1 MLEAAGHTVRGHA
14 LTSRPG
20 AGLRYTAP
28 IVNSGVAAMRTWTLP
43 IMMLMLALVV
53 SGCGQKGPLY
63 RDSQAASVTSGT
75 DSAQDR
81 QDPEENRD

>member
-1 MLEAAGHTVRGHA
+1 
-14 LTSRPG
+14 
-20 AGLRYTAP
+20 
-28 IVNSGVAAMRTWTLP
+28 MRTWTLP

-63 RDSQAASVTSGT
+63 RDNQSPSVTSGT